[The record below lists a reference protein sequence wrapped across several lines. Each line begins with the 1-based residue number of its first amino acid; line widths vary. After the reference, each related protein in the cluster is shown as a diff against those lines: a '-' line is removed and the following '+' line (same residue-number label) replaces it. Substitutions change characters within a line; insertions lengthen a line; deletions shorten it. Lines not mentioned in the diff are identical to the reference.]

1 MSQKLENL
9 FNLALD
15 ALPWERDKSPDLQV
29 GYEASDDSWELIV
42 KYHGDLRRRL
52 SELPRGEGI
61 VLEELI
67 SGYAIVTLPADLIQP
82 VAALEET
89 EYIEMPKSLYFSI
102 EQGKEASCIP
112 EAAVRPPYLR
122 GNGVLTAVIDSGI
135 DIFREDFR
143 RQDGSTRI
151 VCLWDQSLPADP
163 AQGFLPPEGFAQ
175 GVELDRDGINRILT
189 EEMAAH
195 RKEIPGRDISGHGT
209 AVAAIVAGNGGTLG
223 SRYAGVAPE
232 SGLIIVKL
240 GNPGADSFPRTTQLM
255 RAMTYVTQKALELK
269 QPVAINLSFGNTYG
283 SHDGT
288 SLLERFLDQVSEIGR
303 CVICVGSGNE
313 GASGGHT
320 AGRAAKRVF
329 TELSVASYEKNLN
342 VQLWKSYGDEF
353 RLTLTAPGGE
363 QQIIDTDRPGTLRLT
378 MGQTQLLIYVGE
390 PSPYSMNQ
398 EIYFDFIPLTDYV
411 DAGVWTFQL
420 DPVRILS
427 GRYYFYLPGAAVRNS
442 GTRFFQ
448 PEPEVTYT
456 IPSTAARVITVGAY
470 DSVYDA
476 YADFSGRGVV
486 LSGASEDLVYQELV
500 KPDLAAPGVNIR
512 ISDGRGG
519 TQSVTGTSFATPFVT
534 GAAALLMEWGIV
546 RGEDP
551 YLYGEK
557 VRAYLRRGARPLRGE
572 EIYPNNRVGWGA
584 LCVRESLPEVTG

>member
-15 ALPWERDKSPDLQV
+15 ASPWEREQSPDLRV

-42 KYHGDLRRRL
+42 KYHGDLGGRL
-52 SELPRGEGI
+52 SELAGGDRI

-67 SGYAIVTLPADLIQP
+67 SGYAIITLPVELIQT
-82 VAALEET
+82 VAAWEET

-112 EAAVRPPYLR
+112 EVAIRPPYLH
-122 GNGVLTAVIDSGI
+122 GAGVLIAVIDSGI
-135 DIFREDFR
+135 DLFREEFR
-143 RQDGSTRI
+143 NPDGGTRI
-151 VCLWDQSLPADP
+151 LRLWDQSMSPDP
-163 AQGFLPPEGFAQ
+163 ARGFFPPEGFAV
-175 GVELDRDGINRILT
+175 GVELDQEGINRILAG
-189 EEMAAH
+189 EAAENGG
-195 RKEIPGRDISGHGT
+195 EIPGRDISGHGT
-209 AVAAIVAGNGGTLG
+209 AVAEIAAGNGGASG

-240 GNPGADSFPRTTQLM
+240 GKPGADSFPRTTQLM
-255 RAMTYVTQKALELK
+255 RAMTYVIRNALELK
-269 QPVAINLSFGNTYG
+269 QPVAVNLSFGNTYG

-303 CVICVGSGNE
+303 SVICVGSGNE
-313 GASGGHT
+313 GASGGHA
-320 AGRAAKRVF
+320 AGKAGQRVL

-342 VQLWKSYGDEF
+342 VQLWKAYGDEF

-363 QQIIDTDRPGTLRLT
+363 QQIIDTGRPGTLRLT

-398 EIYFDFIPLTDYV
+398 EIYFDFIPLEDDV
-411 DAGVWTFQL
+411 DAGIWTFQL
-420 DPVRILS
+420 DPVRIIS
-427 GRYYFYLPGAAVRNS
+427 GRYYFYLPGSTVRNS

-448 PEPEVTYT
+448 SEPGVTYT

-476 YADFSGRGVV
+476 YADFSGRGMV
-486 LSGASEDLVYQELV
+486 LSGTSEDLVYQALV

-519 TQSVTGTSFATPFVT
+519 IQSVTGTSFATPFVT

-546 RGEDP
+546 RGKDP

-572 EIYPNNRVGWGA
+572 TEYPNNRVGWGA
-584 LCVRESLPEVTG
+584 LCLANSLPE